1 VPAAACRAAA
11 EWAEWAAAG
20 WISDPFVQRET
31 RGRLNGG
38 LFFVDR
44 PRGNGFEQPVASL
57 EARRVSKT
65 FDVIVVGLGAMGS
78 ATVFQLAKRGA
89 KVLGIDRFAPPHA
102 FGSSHGDTRVTRLAC
117 GEGAQYTPF
126 ARRSNEIWRELE
138 QASGQTLLVHNG
150 LLLISGKG
158 PRAQTHGNADFLQTT
173 IDAANA
179 HNVAHELLSDADI
192 RRRFPAFGIADG
204 DRGYFE
210 PTGGFL
216 HPEACI
222 KAQLDEARRLGA
234 TLNTDE
240 TFRGFEASSG
250 GVTVSTARDTYSAGQ
265 VVISAGAWLPKLLPK
280 PMTDLF
286 TVRRQALYWFRID
299 DKEPLERYR
308 PEAFPVFIWQTPRK
322 QTIYGFPWVG
332 TAVPAIKNATEQYDT
347 TTTAD
352 SVERTVSPAE
362 IADMYA
368 SYTADF
374 FPGLRNDCIRTA
386 VCMYTCT
393 PDSRFVID
401 RMPGEQNVIVA
412 SPCSGHGFKHSA
424 AIGEAIA
431 NLATKGRAAEL
442 APFKWPA

>member
-1 VPAAACRAAA
+1 M
-11 EWAEWAAAG
+11 
-20 WISDPFVQRET
+20 
-31 RGRLNGG
+31 
-38 LFFVDR
+38 
-44 PRGNGFEQPVASL
+44 
-57 EARRVSKT
+57 SKT

-78 ATVFQLAKRGA
+78 ATAYQLAKRGA
-89 KVLGIDRFAPPHA
+89 KVLGLDRFAPPHA
-102 FGSSHGDTRVTRLAC
+102 FGSSHGDTRVTRLAS
-117 GEGAQYTPF
+117 GEGAEYTPF

-150 LLLISGKG
+150 LLVISGKG

-173 IDAANA
+173 IDAAKA

-192 RRRFPAFGIADG
+192 RGRFPAFAVADG
-204 DRGYFE
+204 DHGYFE

-234 TLNTDE
+234 TINSNE
-240 TFRGFEASSG
+240 AAVGFSATG
-250 GVTVSTARDTYSAGQ
+250 GGATVTTARDTYSAGQ
-265 VVISAGAWLPKLLPK
+265 IVVSAGAWLPKLLPK
-280 PMTDLF
+280 PMNDLF
-286 TVRRQALYWFRID
+286 AVRRQALYWFRID

-332 TAVPAIKNATEQYDT
+332 TEVPAIKNATEQYDT

-352 SVERTVSPAE
+352 GVERNVSPAE
-362 IADMYA
+362 IADMYGT
-368 SYTADF
+368 YTADF
-374 FPGLRNDCIRTA
+374 FPGLHNDCIKTA

-401 RMPGEQNVIVA
+401 RFPLQENVIFA

-431 NLATKGRAAEL
+431 VLALDGRNPAL
-442 APFKWPA
+442 APFTWPS